1 MSKRYFEAYEVG
13 DTTTTIG
20 RTVSESEV
28 YRYAGLAGSYSELHT
43 NQAAM
48 EETPYGERL
57 VQGMLTMTYLYGFTT
72 MMDWDPE
79 VRALYGID
87 GVRFVEPVFIGD
99 TVHLEVEV
107 TDTEPKG
114 DDAGVVTFDCQLCK
128 EDGTAATVCDWLLLI
143 ARE

>member
-1 MSKRYFEAYEVG
+1 MTKRYFEEFEVG
-13 DTTTTIG
+13 DATTTIG

-57 VQGMLTMTYLYGFTT
+57 VQGPLTLTYLYGFTT
-72 MMDWDPE
+72 MWEWDPE

-87 GVRFVEPVFIGD
+87 GVRFVEPVFIDD
-99 TVHLEVEV
+99 TVHLEAEV
-107 TDTEPKG
+107 TGTDPR

-128 EDGTAATVCDWLLLI
+128 EDGTVATVCDWSLLVG
-143 ARE
+143 RE

>member
-1 MSKRYFEAYEVG
+1 MSKRYFGEFAVG
-13 DTTTTIG
+13 DTTETFG

-48 EETPYGERL
+48 EDTPYGERL
-57 VQGMLTMTYLYGFTT
+57 VQGMLTLTYLYGFTT
-72 MMDWDPE
+72 AMEWDPE

-87 GVRFVEPVFIGD
+87 GVRFVNPVFIDD

-107 TDTEPKG
+107 TDKEPR
-114 DDAGVVTFDCQLCK
+114 DDAGVVTFACELCK
-128 EDGTAATVCDWLLLI
+128 EDGTVATVCDWLLLV